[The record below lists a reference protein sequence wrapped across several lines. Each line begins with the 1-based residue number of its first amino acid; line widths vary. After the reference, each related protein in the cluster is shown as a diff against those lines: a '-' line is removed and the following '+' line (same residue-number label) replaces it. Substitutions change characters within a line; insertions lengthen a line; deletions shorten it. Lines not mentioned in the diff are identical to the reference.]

1 MVETAMALPT
11 LLIAITLSILLII
24 ALTSALKYNTFFSM
38 LAVSLLLA
46 VIALPAEEVVPAIV
60 QGFGNTMKSIGII
73 IILGITIGIMLDKTG
88 ATLSMANAILRITGR
103 GKAGLAIGI
112 TGYVCGIPIFCD
124 SGFVVLSGINRS
136 LAKLTGKPM
145 IFMATMLAAG
155 LYAVHCLIPPHPG
168 AMAAAGI
175 INVNIGDLI
184 LVGLLAAMAA
194 AAGGFLWARFM
205 TRKEEHQGGDASG
218 ESLFMG
224 REGLP
229 PTFFSFLPVI
239 VPLALL
245 TIKSI
250 VLMGRQAPGNTVA
263 KLVSF
268 VGSPEIALLI
278 GVGLALPLF
287 REKNKA
293 VINEALNEAI
303 DKTGQ
308 ILLLT
313 AAGGI
318 FGSVI
323 KATGVGA
330 QAGGYLAA
338 TGLGLFIPFT
348 IAAFLKTAQGS
359 STVAI
364 MTAASIIAPM
374 LPALHLDTETGKLLA
389 TLAMGSGSMIVSHAN
404 DSYFWVVTKFSDL
417 DINSTL
423 RVYSSTTFV
432 MGTVSF
438 LCVLTAWWCIG

>member
-1 MVETAMALPT
+1 MALPT
-11 LLIAITLSILLII
+11 LIIAITVSILLII
-24 ALTSALKYNTFFSM
+24 VLTSVLKYNTFFSM

-46 VIALPAEEVVPAIV
+46 VIILPAEEVVPAIV

-88 ATLSMANAILRITGR
+88 ATLSMANAILRLTGR
-103 GKAGLAIGI
+103 NKAGLAIGI

-136 LAKLTGKPM
+136 LARLTGRPM

-155 LYAVHCLIPPHPG
+155 LYSVHCLIPPHPG

-175 INVNIGDLI
+175 INVNIGNLI
-184 LVGLLAAMAA
+184 LIGLLAAMAA
-194 AAGGFLWARFM
+194 AGGGFLWARFM

-218 ESLFMG
+218 EPLSIG

-229 PTFFSFLPVI
+229 STFFSFLPVI
-239 VPLALL
+239 VPLVLL
-245 TIKSI
+245 TLKSM
-250 VLMGRQAPGNTVA
+250 VLMKQQGPGNA
-263 KLVSF
+263 LSKLVSF

-293 VINEALNEAI
+293 VINEVFNEAI

-338 TGLGLFIPFT
+338 TGLGLFIPFA

-389 TLAMGSGSMIVSHAN
+389 TLAMGSGSMMVSHAN
-404 DSYFWVVTKFSDL
+404 DSYFWVVSKFSDL

-432 MGTVSF
+432 MGVTSF
-438 LCVLTAWWCIG
+438 LCLLIASWFAG

>member
-1 MVETAMALPT
+1 MALPT
-11 LLIAITLSILLII
+11 LIIAITVSILLII
-24 ALTSALKYNTFFSM
+24 VLTSVLKYNTFFSM

-46 VIALPAEEVVPAIV
+46 VIILPAEEVVPAIV

-88 ATLSMANAILRITGR
+88 ATLSMANAILRLTGR
-103 GKAGLAIGI
+103 NKAGLAIGI

-136 LAKLTGKPM
+136 LARLTGRPM

-155 LYAVHCLIPPHPG
+155 LYSVHCLIPPHPG

-175 INVNIGDLI
+175 INVNIGNLI
-184 LVGLLAAMAA
+184 LIGLLAAMAA
-194 AAGGFLWARFM
+194 AGGGFLWARFM

-218 ESLFMG
+218 EPLSIG

-229 PTFFSFLPVI
+229 STFFSFLPVI
-239 VPLALL
+239 VPLVLL
-245 TIKSI
+245 TLKSM
-250 VLMGRQAPGNTVA
+250 VLMKQQGPGNA
-263 KLVSF
+263 LSKLVSF

-293 VINEALNEAI
+293 VINEVFNEAI

-338 TGLGLFIPFT
+338 TGLGLFIPFA

-404 DSYFWVVTKFSDL
+404 DSYFWVVAKFSDL

-438 LCVLTAWWCIG
+438 LSLLIAWWCAG

>member
-1 MVETAMALPT
+1 MALPT
-11 LLIAITLSILLII
+11 LIIAITVSILLII
-24 ALTSALKYNTFFSM
+24 VLTSVLKYNTFFSM
-38 LAVSLLLA
+38 LVVSLLLS
-46 VIALPAEEVVPAIV
+46 VIVLPAEEVVPAIT

-73 IILGITIGIMLDKTG
+73 IILGITIGIMLDRTG
-88 ATLSMANAILRITGR
+88 ATLSMANAILRLTGR
-103 GKAGLAIGI
+103 NKAGLAIGI

-136 LAKLTGKPM
+136 LARLTDRPM

-155 LYAVHCLIPPHPG
+155 LYSVHCLIPPHPG

-175 INVNIGDLI
+175 INVNIGNLI
-184 LVGLLAAMAA
+184 LIGLLAAMAA
-194 AAGGFLWARFM
+194 AGGGFLWVRFI
-205 TRKEEHQGGDASG
+205 TRKEEHQGADASG
-218 ESLFMG
+218 EPMFIG

-229 PTFFSFLPVI
+229 STFFSFLPVI
-239 VPLALL
+239 VPLVLL
-245 TIKSI
+245 TLKSM
-250 VLMGRQAPGNTVA
+250 VLMGRQGPGNA
-263 KLVSF
+263 LSKIVSF

-293 VINEALNEAI
+293 VINEVFNEAI

-338 TGLGLFIPFT
+338 TGLGLFIPFA

-389 TLAMGSGSMIVSHAN
+389 TLAMGSGSMMVSHAN
-404 DSYFWVVTKFSDL
+404 DSYFWVVSKFSDL

-432 MGTVSF
+432 MGVTSF
-438 LCVLTAWWCIG
+438 LCLLIAAWFAG

>member
-1 MVETAMALPT
+1 MALPT
-11 LLIAITLSILLII
+11 LIIAITVSILLII
-24 ALTSALKYNTFFSM
+24 VLTSVLKYNTFFSM

-46 VIALPAEEVVPAIV
+46 VIILPAEEVVPAIV

-88 ATLSMANAILRITGR
+88 ATLSMANAILRLTGR
-103 GKAGLAIGI
+103 NKAGLAIGI

-136 LAKLTGKPM
+136 LARLTGRPM

-155 LYAVHCLIPPHPG
+155 LYSVHCLIPPHPG

-175 INVNIGDLI
+175 INVNIGNLI
-184 LVGLLAAMAA
+184 LIGLLAAMAA
-194 AAGGFLWARFM
+194 AGGGFLWARFM

-218 ESLFMG
+218 EPLSIG

-229 PTFFSFLPVI
+229 STFFSFLPVI
-239 VPLALL
+239 VPLVLL
-245 TIKSI
+245 TLKSM
-250 VLMGRQAPGNTVA
+250 VLMKQQGPGNA
-263 KLVSF
+263 LSKLVSF

-293 VINEALNEAI
+293 VINEVFNEAI

-338 TGLGLFIPFT
+338 TGLGLFIPFA

-404 DSYFWVVTKFSDL
+404 DSYFWVVSQFSDMDVNQAYKL
-417 DINSTL
+417 QTGGTL
-423 RVYSSTTFV
+423 FV
-432 MGTVSF
+432 GIVSI
-438 LCVLTAWWCIG
+438 LTIALMSLILL

>member
-1 MVETAMALPT
+1 MALPT
-11 LLIAITLSILLII
+11 LIIAITVSILLII
-24 ALTSALKYNTFFSM
+24 VLTSVLKYNTFFSM
-38 LAVSLLLA
+38 LVVSLLLS
-46 VIALPAEEVVPAIV
+46 VIVLPAEEVVPAIT

-73 IILGITIGIMLDKTG
+73 IILGITIGIMLDRTG
-88 ATLSMANAILRITGR
+88 ATLSMANAILRLTGR
-103 GKAGLAIGI
+103 NKAGLAIGI

-136 LAKLTGKPM
+136 LARLTDRPM

-155 LYAVHCLIPPHPG
+155 LYSVHCLIPPHPG

-175 INVNIGDLI
+175 INVNIGNLI
-184 LVGLLAAMAA
+184 LIGLLAAMAA
-194 AAGGFLWARFM
+194 AGGGFLWVRFI
-205 TRKEEHQGGDASG
+205 TRKEEHQGADASG
-218 ESLFMG
+218 EPMFIG

-229 PTFFSFLPVI
+229 STFFSFLPVI
-239 VPLALL
+239 VPLVLL
-245 TIKSI
+245 TLKSM
-250 VLMGRQAPGNTVA
+250 VLMGRQGPGNA
-263 KLVSF
+263 LSKIVSF

-293 VINEALNEAI
+293 VINEVFNEAI

-338 TGLGLFIPFT
+338 TGLGLFIPFA

-389 TLAMGSGSMIVSHAN
+389 TLAMGSGSMMVSHAN
-404 DSYFWVVTKFSDL
+404 DSYFWVVSKFSDL

-432 MGTVSF
+432 MGVTSF
-438 LCVLTAWWCIG
+438 LCLLIASWFAG